1 MQPVYIDLHIHT
13 YPNANDRTTTYDV
26 ATLVKRI
33 KEYIGNEP
41 FLISFTDHNTIN
53 KEAYLAA
60 KALDIK
66 MLLFIVVITF
76 LFVDLFD
83 TIGTVIAV
91 SLKADMVDK
100 DGKVD
105 GVGRMLMSDAVATA
119 AGACLGASTTTTYV
133 ESTSGVAV

>member
-91 SLKADMVDK
+91 SLKANMVDK